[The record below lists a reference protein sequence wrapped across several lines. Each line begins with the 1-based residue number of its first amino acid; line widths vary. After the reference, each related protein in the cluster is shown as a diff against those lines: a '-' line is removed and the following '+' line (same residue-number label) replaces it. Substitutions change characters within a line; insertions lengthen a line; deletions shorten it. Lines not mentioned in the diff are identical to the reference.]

1 MKSPEL
7 FYKSVYEDYN
17 SNRNKN
23 IILMAGPSSSGKGFE
38 SKKLAEYFSNNGE
51 NIIRI
56 EADNYYKGMSKI
68 IVEKALMN
76 KEFSKY
82 QEFSDEIVRLVRSVI
97 EYSDFSDKFCYEN
110 RVKLLKTL
118 AGIFHDDTLAFVG
131 ELEYQKQHI
140 NFDEPFAINFQGLA
154 NDINK
159 LSNGEDIRELSYSFD
174 TSETTY
180 TDKVIKAEGN
190 DVILVEGLY
199 ALRDELL
206 DSIDFDKTIRCG
218 IDCDIKSLMSRRFDR
233 DIRGG
238 RSTFTPGQTMEIFI
252 CTVMPS
258 YFRYIKPTMV
268 SADHILD
275 ARITPHELAKRMK
288 SNQIKFRVTDDIEK
302 LLEKA
307 TLLGEEE
314 QVDYF
319 FEDGYD
325 NNNVTLRIRSGEGLV
340 NQICLKAGQ
349 KLSDRIVDEYDV
361 SSALEPSKRDLEEF
375 IYNLMN
381 AGFTPIDILRKSR
394 RTYNLNGIE
403 FNVDDVDGM
412 GKYVELE
419 LGKLEIPEEEKQARV
434 EYIKAKLG
442 LDNEPEIK
450 SYKRMKNENLVKAD
464 KQEVERKYKLD
475 MTDDDFNNYVRNK
488 DCKHIIQYYLDM
500 SRDDIQDF
508 LVTCFGG
515 EIKFS
520 NFAEAR
526 IRIIDNKK
534 AFVTLK
540 SRGLEN
546 RRELEKEIPV
556 QFAEMFTDYAVSYVE
571 KNRYTATDQY
581 RELTVEVDDYLDR
594 DDLRVIEVEYDPEK
608 ENEESVREFVE
619 SGLMGTQYYLTD
631 VTKDRNY
638 KNKNLAID
646 LTE

>member
-7 FYKSVYEDYN
+7 FYKSVYEDYA
-17 SNRNKN
+17 SNRDKN

-38 SKKLAEYFSNNGE
+38 SKKLAEYFRNNGE
-51 NIIRI
+51 NVILI
-56 EADNYYKGMSKI
+56 EADNYYKGMSRI
-68 IVEKALMN
+68 IVEKSLKDKRFEQYAG
-76 KEFSKY
+76 
-82 QEFSDEIVRLVRSVI
+82 QTDEIVRLVRSVI
-97 EYSDFSDKFCYEN
+97 EKSDFSNKFCYEN
-110 RVKLLKTL
+110 RVALLKAL
-118 AGIFHDDTLAFVG
+118 EPIFHDDTLSFVG
-131 ELEYQKQHI
+131 ELEYQKYNI
-140 NFDEPFAINFQGLA
+140 NFDEPFAINFKGLA

-159 LSNGEDIRELSYSFD
+159 LGRGEDIKVLKYSFD
-174 TSETTY
+174 TSETSY
-180 TDKVIKAEGN
+180 SNEVIKA
-190 DVILVEGLY
+190 DKDAVIMVEGLY

-206 DSIDFDKTIRCG
+206 DEIDFDKTIRCG

-252 CTVMPS
+252 CTVMPA

-268 SADHILD
+268 SADHIFD
-275 ARITPHELAKRMK
+275 ARITPHELSQRKK
-288 SNQIKFRVTDDIEK
+288 SNQIKFEVTDEIEDLLKNAK
-302 LLEKA
+302 LLQQ
-307 TLLGEEE
+307 EE

-349 KLSDRIVDEYDV
+349 KLSSRIVDEYDV
-361 SSALEPSKRDLEEF
+361 ASALEPSKRDLNSF
-375 IYNLMN
+375 IANLMK
-381 AGFTPIDILRKSR
+381 AGFTPVDILRKNR
-394 RTYNLNGIE
+394 RAYSLNGIE

-412 GKYVELE
+412 GKFVELE
-419 LGKLEIPEEEKQARV
+419 LGKLDIPEEEKQARV

-442 LDNEPEIK
+442 LDNEPESK
-450 SYKRMKNENLVKAD
+450 SYKRMKNENLVKED
-464 KQEVERKYKLD
+464 KQEVERKFKLD
-475 MTDDDFNNYVRNK
+475 MTDYDFRHYVRNK

-500 SRDDIQDF
+500 SRGDIQEF
-508 LVTCFGG
+508 LTTCFGND
-515 EIKFS
+515 IKFS

-556 QFAEMFTDYAVSYVE
+556 QYAEMFTDRAISYVE
-571 KNRYTATDQY
+571 KNRYSATDRC
-581 RELTVEVDDYLDR
+581 RELTLEVDDYLDR
-594 DDLRVIEVEYDPEK
+594 DDLRVVEVEYDPER
-608 ENEESVREFVE
+608 ETAEDIREFVE
-619 SGLMGTQYYLTD
+619 MGLSGHQYYLTD
-631 VTKDRNY
+631 VTKDSNY